1 MEEAV
6 PKNPQGKFKIG
17 KFINSPLFV
26 AVVTSLITYAAA
38 INTSNKAM
46 IDLNNKAKNEL
57 SFEFRQQIINSQNQT
72 VTTDKSGLTLSAK
85 DEKKVNN
92 ESGNSFNSDD
102 WLSMNDMGPNNEGFY
117 CPKKPSFP
125 SWSLWSKN
133 KYLAD
138 RDIAITFY
146 LLDKTD
152 DDKNPTLYISYGDK
166 DNDVPDAF
174 YRFNIFD
181 GDLNTLRLY
190 GRKEDEKQFERSR
203 NSAPLDK
210 FITFAVSP
218 VFLNKKSSIL
228 TLNPT
233 ISYQLDGREY
243 SFEPKNQ
250 FATELPIPSSE
261 KQGDGFH
268 YGLGVSEGDC
278 FKIISTN
285 L

>member
-6 PKNPQGKFKIG
+6 PKNTKGKFKPG

-26 AVVTSLITYAAA
+26 AVVPALIVGLLTYIAAVDTSKKT
-38 INTSNKAM
+38 IN
-46 IDLNNKAKNEL
+46 DLRLEL
-57 SFEFRQQIINSQNQT
+57 KQQIVSSQIQNQT
-72 VTTDKSGLTLSAK
+72 VITDKSASVLSAK
-85 DEKKVNN
+85 DENKLNN
-92 ESGNSFNSDD
+92 ESGNSFNSAD
-102 WLSMNDMGPNNEGFY
+102 WLSSNDMSPNNEGFY
-117 CPKKPSFP
+117 CPKQPAFP

-133 KYLAD
+133 KYMAD
-138 RDIAITFY
+138 REIEITFS

-152 DDKNPTLYISYGDK
+152 NNKNPTLYISYGDK

-190 GRKEDEKQFERSR
+190 DRKEDEVLFERSR

-210 FITFAVSP
+210 FITFTVSP
-218 VFLNKKSSIL
+218 VFLNKKSSML

-243 SFEPKNQ
+243 AFEPKKQ
-250 FATELPIPSSE
+250 FEIDLPLPSSE

-268 YGLGVSEGDC
+268 YGLGVSAGDC